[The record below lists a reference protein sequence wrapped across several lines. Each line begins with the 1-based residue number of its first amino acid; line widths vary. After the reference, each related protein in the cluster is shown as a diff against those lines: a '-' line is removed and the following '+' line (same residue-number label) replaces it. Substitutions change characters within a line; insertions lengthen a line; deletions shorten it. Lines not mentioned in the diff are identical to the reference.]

1 MVTSH
6 PSFWTPSAL
15 ADVTVMNPKYIS
27 YFGRNIKVKMCGLT
41 EGVGAWTDLN
51 VATALPLTYD
61 ATLGRLTSSCLGF
74 IVSKMETIH
83 ILTS

>member
-1 MVTSH
+1 M
-6 PSFWTPSAL
+6 
-15 ADVTVMNPKYIS
+15 
-27 YFGRNIKVKMCGLT
+27 KMCGLT

-51 VATALPLTYD
+51 VATALPLPYD